1 MGLRFVVAKA
11 NWIMVIRTSNYED
24 NFKFWLNLYFW
35 KVRGYTETRKHV
47 HSGTIWQVKI
57 VPHSRRH
64 SCTDTSLKDLT
75 VRRCHMHY
83 LTEQKFWEN
92 WYLCHV
98 YSQSN
103 VFDRVY
109 LKIRR
114 PHHTEADGQLLQ
126 ANYTR
131 ARWVPSIVL
140 ISRHSVVT
148 SWQTQRRLLY
158 HTETLEVPFPN
169 LWFFVLY
176 TSSHSVD

>member
-1 MGLRFVVAKA
+1 MGLRCVVAKA

-47 HSGTIWQVKI
+47 HSGMIWQVKI
-57 VPHSRRH
+57 VPHSH

-109 LKIRR
+109 LKIKRPPHRGRR
-114 PHHTEADGQLLQ
+114 TTFAGEL
-126 ANYTR
+126 YSR
-131 ARWVPSIVL
+131 AVSSID
-140 ISRHSVVT
+140 SFDFA
-148 SWQTQRRLLY
+148 
-158 HTETLEVPFPN
+158 TLCGN
-169 LWFFVLY
+169 
-176 TSSHSVD
+176 